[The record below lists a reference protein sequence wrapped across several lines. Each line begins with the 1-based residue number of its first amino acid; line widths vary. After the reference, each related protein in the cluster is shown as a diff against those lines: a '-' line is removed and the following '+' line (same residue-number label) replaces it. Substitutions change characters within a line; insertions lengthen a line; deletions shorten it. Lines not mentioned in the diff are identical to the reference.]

1 MSTFGEHTETT
12 TGGLDRR
19 RFLTAAAATAAT
31 GGVVALG
38 LFGTSTAR
46 AATQVGGLPPIGA
59 EIPCS
64 TLALNTPLRL
74 RDTLVSVDFKG
85 GIKFRVEFN
94 PEDPYNSV
102 RLRVIGFR
110 AAAELPETEGGT
122 VTLDQEDVDVDAKSL
137 LTLKNRFPPRY
148 EQTTVLNFTMTVDT
162 GARTHEPL
170 VLTTKEPA
178 QLIGRLTQFP
188 PRGDLY
194 RLQNPVD
201 LVLPDNPDTTIATI
215 ERFPV
220 KIGGL

>member
-1 MSTFGEHTETT
+1 
-12 TGGLDRR
+12 
-19 RFLTAAAATAAT
+19 
-31 GGVVALG
+31 
-38 LFGTSTAR
+38 
-46 AATQVGGLPPIGA
+46 
-59 EIPCS
+59 
-64 TLALNTPLRL
+64 
-74 RDTLVSVDFKG
+74 
-85 GIKFRVEFN
+85 
-94 PEDPYNSV
+94 
-102 RLRVIGFR
+102 
-110 AAAELPETEGGT
+110 
-122 VTLDQEDVDVDAKSL
+122 
-137 LTLKNRFPPRY
+137 
-148 EQTTVLNFTMTVDT
+148 MTVDT